1 MEQKIRAV
9 MSPEAKESWDE
20 LNKVV
25 AEEIE
30 RGVEN
35 SFNQQLFKS
44 IKRVKELIETNK
56 FYGDN
61 VKKDLIPY
69 FYKEKYG
76 VTNLFRVE
84 LVGYWRLIYTLED
97 AGNNVE
103 TLAIVL
109 EFMDHKDYD
118 RRFGYRKR

>member
-1 MEQKIRAV
+1 MDKKIRAV

-20 LNKVV
+20 LNGMV

-30 RGVEN
+30 KGITN

-61 VKKDLIPY
+61 VKKDLIPDY
-69 FYKEKYG
+69 YREKYG

-84 LVGYWRLIYTLED
+84 LVGYWRLVYTLED
-97 AGNNVE
+97 AGNNIE
-103 TLAIVL
+103 ILAIVL
-109 EFMDHKDYD
+109 EFMNHDDYD
-118 RRFGYRKR
+118 KRFGYRKR